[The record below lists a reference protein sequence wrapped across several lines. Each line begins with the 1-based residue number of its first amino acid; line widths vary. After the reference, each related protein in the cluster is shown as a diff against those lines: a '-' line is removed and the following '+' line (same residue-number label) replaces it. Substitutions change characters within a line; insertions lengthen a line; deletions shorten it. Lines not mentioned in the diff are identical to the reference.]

1 MAEPSGR
8 KRWRPSRTNLIA
20 GGLVIAGFLLT
31 EVSWWFLLLAAAG
44 TFGPGILREMGWLR
58 DKDEFQRRA
67 HYRAAYHAFLAVGL
81 LAFVLVAFF
90 RSGGTFEHPHRLAT
104 SFLALLWFTWFL
116 SSLLSYWGAQKTAV
130 RILIAFG
137 FVWLIF
143 TIMSNV
149 GSEWTRW
156 LALLLHPL
164 LAAPFFVLAWLSTRW
179 PRVAG
184 VILLVVSVLLFLL
197 IEVPVIARTGNL
209 EPITDVAFILFF
221 GPLLASGVALLAAGK
236 TERPEDADD
245 GRSAEEAAGSA
256 AAG

>member
-116 SSLLSYWGAQKTAV
+116 SSLLSYWGAQKTAA
-130 RILIAFG
+130 RLLIVFPVAIALIFLLLYLNFRNAADSLIVMLSVPFALIG
-137 FVWLIF
+137 GVWLVWLLGYD
-143 TIMSNV
+143 MSVAVRV
-149 GSEWTRW
+149 GF
-156 LALLLHPL
+156 LAL
-164 LAAPFFVLAWLSTRW
+164 F
-179 PRVAG
+179 
-184 VILLVVSVLLFLL
+184 
-197 IEVPVIARTGNL
+197 
-209 EPITDVAFILFF
+209 
-221 GPLLASGVALLAAGK
+221 GVA
-236 TERPEDADD
+236 
-245 GRSAEEAAGSA
+245 AETSIGQRVICRDSN
-256 AAG
+256 